1 MYITGNSL
9 FGNKREIRVRRTYQK
24 RIKNQRERERGGGG
38 ERTMSII
45 DETREI
51 LSEKQETIRS
61 YLEKRERTYLWGRQT
76 SHTSISEKISR
87 PKSHI

>member
-1 MYITGNSL
+1 
-9 FGNKREIRVRRTYQK
+9 
-24 RIKNQRERERGGGG
+24 
-38 ERTMSII
+38 MSII